1 MNFQNCIDTIS
12 KAAEGAGRKLTDD
25 ELDELLTALQERQRY
40 LQTQGI
46 ATDAS
51 EAAMRAADDI
61 ANRLEVAALIEK
73 RNAALNAVKRLE
85 RGDWL
90 RNVFGKNIA
99 EGLEAMLVGVN
110 RAKLGARSGVIQV
123 QKALRDQYV
132 SGFIADIERTG
143 SMQLFKRGVLDQDI
157 ARAMYAFGREDEA
170 AMLRPLPKEAV
181 DLARVIEKWQEVSR
195 VDANAAGAWIN
206 KRVGYIVR
214 QSHNPERIRRAGF
227 ATWRAKTLDKL
238 DLQEMGPITDDRLQD
253 LYNNLASG
261 NHLKEAADDVTGF
274 KGPANIAKKLSQS
287 RELIFK
293 DADAWFEYN
302 QEFGNGNLRESV
314 IAGLTR
320 SAEST
325 GMMRVLG
332 TNPRAMFDLIRD
344 DAILAAKKAGD
355 LAQVTR
361 IQDRRHALDNFMAA
375 ADGSMN
381 IPGNAMWARRAA
393 NTRAFIT
400 LTKLGGMLLAQLNDV
415 AVYGSGVRYQ
425 GRGFFTGMTE
435 AISGLGRNLKSQ
447 EQKDLAASIGVVL
460 DNMAGELG
468 RDGTFSETGGLTKHI
483 PMFMK
488 LNLSEWWTS
497 RMRASAA
504 FGMSHHMALN
514 ADRAWAN
521 LGAEYQ
527 RVLSLY
533 GIAEKEWDSIRAS
546 SAKHVDGKVYIV
558 PENVQDAVS
567 AEKLR
572 QYFNDQTSFLALE
585 PDQKTRAYL
594 LQSSKPGTWTGEMAR
609 FLMQFKSFTGAYMQ
623 KVLGRELFGTGFEG
637 TTRSG
642 AALAALRNENGQ
654 LPGLVQLILAST
666 VMGYGSM
673 ALKDMAKGRTPR
685 DPTESPQMAA
695 NVFLAAM
702 VQGGGAGI
710 YGDFLFGESNRF
722 GGGFLSTLAGPGIGT
737 LASGV
742 DLYQHALRGEAGA
755 AEAIRYGLSNTPYAN
770 LFYSRI
776 ALDYLLLYGV
786 QEAINPGYL
795 RRMERDME
803 QKHGQ
808 QFMLRPSSTAV
819 QF

>member
-12 KAAEGAGRKLTDD
+12 RAAEGAGRKLTDD

-40 LQTQGI
+40 LQAQGI
-46 ATDAS
+46 ATDAA

-85 RGDWL
+85 RGEWL
-90 RNVFGKNIA
+90 QNVFGKNIA

-143 SMQLFKRGVLDQDI
+143 NMQLFKRGALDQDI
-157 ARAMYAFGREDEA
+157 SRAMYAFGRENEA

-195 VDANAAGAWIN
+195 VDANSAGAWIN

-214 QSHNPERIRRAGF
+214 QSHNAERIRRAGF

-238 DLQEMGPITDDRLQD
+238 DLQEMGPITDERFQE

-287 RELIFK
+287 RELMFK

-302 QEFGNGNLRESV
+302 QEFGTGNLRESV

-355 LAQVTR
+355 LDQVTR

-381 IPGNAMWARRAA
+381 IPGNAMWARRGA
-393 NTRAFIT
+393 NTRAWLT
-400 LTKLGGMLLAQLNDV
+400 LAKLGGMFLSQLNDL
-415 AVYGSGVRYQ
+415 AVFGSGARYQ
-425 GRGFFTGMTE
+425 GRGFLSGMHE
-435 AISGLGRNLKSQ
+435 AVSGLGRDLRPQ
-447 EQKDLAASIGVVL
+447 EQKDLASSLGVVL

-468 RDGTFSETGGLTKHI
+468 RDGSFAESGSITRWI

-514 ADRAWAN
+514 ANKGWAN

-546 SAKHVDGKVYIV
+546 SSKHVDGKAYIV
-558 PENVQDAVS
+558 PENVQDAAS

-572 QYFNDQTSFLALE
+572 QYLNDQTSFLALE
-585 PDQKTRAYL
+585 PDQKTRAYM
-594 LQSSKPGTWTGEMAR
+594 LQSSKPGTWTGEMFR
-609 FLMQFKSFTGAYMQ
+609 FLMQFKSFNGAYMQ
-623 KVLGRELFGTGFEG
+623 KVLGRELFGTGYEG
-637 TTRSG
+637 ATRRG
-642 AALAALRNENGQ
+642 AALAALRNENAQ
-654 LPGLVQLILAST
+654 LPGLIQLVLSST
-666 VMGYGSM
+666 LLGYGSM
-673 ALKDMAKGRTPR
+673 ALKDLAKGRSPR
-685 DPTESPQMAA
+685 DPTESPENAA
-695 NVFLAAM
+695 KVMLAAL

-722 GGGFLSTLAGPGIGT
+722 GGGFLATAAGPGFSAG
-737 LASGV
+737 ASIV
-742 DLYQHALRGEAGA
+742 DLYQRAVRGEAGA
-755 AEAIRYGLSNTPYAN
+755 AEAIQTMLGNTPYAN
-770 LFYSRI
+770 LFYARI
-776 ALDYLLLYGV
+776 AADYLFMYGV
-786 QEAINPGYL
+786 QESINPGYL
-795 RRMERDME
+795 RRMERRIEE
-803 QKHGQ
+803 QNGQ
-808 QFMLRPSSTAV
+808 QFLLRPSQTAV